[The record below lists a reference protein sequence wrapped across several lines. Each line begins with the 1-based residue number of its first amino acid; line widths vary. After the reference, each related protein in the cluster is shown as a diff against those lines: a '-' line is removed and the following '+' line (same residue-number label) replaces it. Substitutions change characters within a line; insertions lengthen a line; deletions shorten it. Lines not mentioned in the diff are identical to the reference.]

1 VSFTVG
7 VDVGGTFTDLFVV
20 GDDGRSDVY
29 KTQSTVPDPS
39 DGFFNG
45 LGDAAADRG
54 MPLEDFLAEVD
65 TIVHGTT
72 ITTNAILTGSGAKVG
87 FLTTEGFRDVLL
99 MRRGLRQRQ
108 YDNKYAPPPPIVP
121 RHRIRE
127 VPERVA
133 HDGSVTTAVDEDAVR
148 AAARAF
154 RGEGVDSLAVSY
166 LFSFFHPDHERRT
179 RELLEEEMPGVYV
192 TLSSEVLPQVRLYE
206 RNSTTVLNA
215 YVRPRLDRYL
225 SRLRAGLSER
235 GFEGTLLIMQSNG
248 GVMAPEVASRFAVN
262 TLLSGPAAG
271 PVAGLGV
278 SRALGLDNIITVDM
292 GGTSFDASLVSGGE
306 PDLTSAAELG
316 GHLIASPSLDIHAV
330 GAGGGSLAWIDEGGS
345 LHVGPQSA
353 GADPGPACYGR
364 GDQPTVT
371 DADLL
376 LGYLDADYFHGGALR
391 LDRLAAERTV
401 GDLAERLGLSLLEA
415 AAGIHEVVNANMA
428 DGLRIVSMQR
438 GHDPREFALVVAGG
452 AGPIHAAQLAAELEI
467 PLTIIPRDASV
478 FCAVGMLLT
487 DLRHGYVRTFT
498 APTDGFDLE
507 RLRQELE
514 GMRAEA
520 TSTLASEGIAD
531 ADVEVDFAAD
541 VRYVGQFSEV
551 EVPLDDPGD
560 GAGQAVAEMVE
571 RFHRLHDVRFGYAM
585 PGAPTEMVNLRARSR
600 GIRVKPDLA
609 RTLEAGDPDA
619 ARKGTRDAYFD
630 RRMWATT
637 VYDALLLGRGARVEG
652 PAILEQPTTTIVV
665 PPGHQV
671 VVSDGG
677 SFLLLGADQD
687 AGTLLSQLGRAA

>member
-1 VSFTVG
+1 
-7 VDVGGTFTDLFVV
+7 
-20 GDDGRSDVY
+20 
-29 KTQSTVPDPS
+29 
-39 DGFFNG
+39 
-45 LGDAAADRG
+45 
-54 MPLEDFLAEVD
+54 
-65 TIVHGTT
+65 
-72 ITTNAILTGSGAKVG
+72 
-87 FLTTEGFRDVLL
+87 
-99 MRRGLRQRQ
+99 
-108 YDNKYAPPPPIVP
+108 
-121 RHRIRE
+121 
-127 VPERVA
+127 
-133 HDGSVTTAVDEDAVR
+133 
-148 AAARAF
+148 
-154 RGEGVDSLAVSY
+154 
-166 LFSFFHPDHERRT
+166 
-179 RELLEEEMPGVYV
+179 
-192 TLSSEVLPQVRLYE
+192 
-206 RNSTTVLNA
+206 
-215 YVRPRLDRYL
+215 
-225 SRLRAGLSER
+225 
-235 GFEGTLLIMQSNG
+235 
-248 GVMAPEVASRFAVN
+248 MAPEVASRFAVN

-391 LDRLAAERTV
+391 LDRLAAERAV
-401 GDLAERLGLSLLEA
+401 GALAERLGLSLLEA

-498 APTDGFDLE
+498 APTDGFDLD
-507 RLRQELE
+507 RLHQELE

-560 GAGQAVAEMVE
+560 GADQAVAEMVE
-571 RFHRLHDVRFGYAM
+571 RFHRLHDLRFGYAM

-609 RTLEAGDPDA
+609 RTLEAADPDA